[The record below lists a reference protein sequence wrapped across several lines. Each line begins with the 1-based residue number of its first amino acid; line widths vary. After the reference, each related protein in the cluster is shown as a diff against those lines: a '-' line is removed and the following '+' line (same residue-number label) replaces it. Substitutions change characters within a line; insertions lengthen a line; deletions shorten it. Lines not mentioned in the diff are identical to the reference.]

1 MSGLLQDDKGNA
13 STGRVLLIVAAAAG
27 ILLLGAGV
35 ILLVTNIDGGELCLM
50 TGSGM
55 TMGAVAGK
63 QWQKTVEK

>member
-13 STGRVLLIVAAAAG
+13 STGRVLLIAATTTG

-35 ILLVTNIDGGELCLM
+35 LLLWKGIDGGELCIM